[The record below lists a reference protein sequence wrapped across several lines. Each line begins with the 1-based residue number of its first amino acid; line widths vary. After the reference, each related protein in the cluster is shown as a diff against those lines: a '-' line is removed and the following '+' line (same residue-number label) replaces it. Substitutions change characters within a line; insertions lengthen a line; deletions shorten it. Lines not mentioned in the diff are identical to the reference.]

1 MTPFGEKVR
10 QLRSQRGI
18 LLKKM
23 AMDLGVSSAYLS
35 ALEHGY
41 RGRPG
46 TGFLQQIC
54 GYFNLIWDEIEEIKH
69 LAHLSHPRVIVDTS
83 GLSPQA
89 TELANV
95 LAETIREIDVET
107 LQWIISEIR
116 GRQAPLK
123 GPTH

>member
-10 QLRSQRGI
+10 LLRDQRGI

-23 AMDLGVSSAYLS
+23 ATDLGVSSAYLS

-46 TGFLQQIC
+46 AGFLQQIC
-54 GYFNLIWDEIEEIKH
+54 GCFNLIWDEAEEIKR
-69 LAHLSHPRVIVDTS
+69 LAQLSNPRVIVDTS

-89 TELANV
+89 TELANI
-95 LAETIREIDVET
+95 LAKTIRDLDNET
-107 LQWIISEIR
+107 LQWIISEIK
-116 GRQAPLK
+116 GRRAPSK

>member
-10 QLRSQRGI
+10 QLRNHRGI

-54 GYFNLIWDEIEEIKH
+54 GYFNLIWDEAEEIKH
-69 LAHLSHPRVIVDTS
+69 LARLSHPRVIVDTS

-95 LAETIREIDVET
+95 LAETISELDVET
-107 LQWIISEIR
+107 LQWIISEIQ

-123 GPTH
+123 GPTY

>member
-10 QLRSQRGI
+10 QLRNQRGL

-23 AMDLGVSSAYLS
+23 AADLGVSSAYLS
-35 ALEHGY
+35 ALEHGH

-46 TGFLQQIC
+46 IGFLQQIC
-54 GYFNLIWDEIEEIKH
+54 GYFNLIWDEVEEIKS
-69 LAHLSHPRVIVDTS
+69 LARLSHPRVTIDTA

-95 LAETIREIDVET
+95 LSETIGDLDAET
-107 LQWIISEIR
+107 LQWVLSEIK
-116 GRQAPLK
+116 GRQLPLK

>member
-10 QLRSQRGI
+10 QLRTQRGI

-54 GYFNLIWDEIEEIKH
+54 GYFNLIWDEVEEIKH
-69 LAHLSHPRVIVDTS
+69 LAQLSHPRVIVDTS

-95 LAETIREIDVET
+95 LAETIRELDVET
-107 LQWIISEIR
+107 LQWIISEIK
-116 GRQAPLK
+116 GHQAPLK

>member
-1 MTPFGEKVR
+1 
-10 QLRSQRGI
+10 
-18 LLKKM
+18 
-23 AMDLGVSSAYLS
+23 LS

-54 GYFNLIWDEIEEIKH
+54 GYLNLIWDEAEEIKN
-69 LAHLSHPRVIVDTS
+69 LARLSHPRVIVDTA

-95 LAETIREIDVET
+95 LAETIGELDVET
-107 LQWIISEIR
+107 LQWIISEIK

>member
-10 QLRSQRGI
+10 QLRNQRGI

-54 GYFNLIWDEIEEIKH
+54 GYFNLIWDEAEEIKH
-69 LAHLSHPRVIVDTS
+69 LARLSQPRVIVDTS

-95 LAETIREIDVET
+95 LAETIRELDVET
-107 LQWIISEIR
+107 LQWIISEIK

>member
-10 QLRSQRGI
+10 QLRNQRGI
-18 LLKKM
+18 LLKEM
-23 AMDLGVSSAYLS
+23 ATELGVSSAYLS

-54 GYFNLIWDEIEEIKH
+54 GYFNLIWDEAEEIKH
-69 LAHLSHPRVIVDTS
+69 LARLSHPRVVVDTS

-95 LAETIREIDVET
+95 LAETIGELDVET
-107 LQWIISEIR
+107 LQWIISEIK

>member
-54 GYFNLIWDEIEEIKH
+54 GYFNLIWDEVEEIKH
-69 LAHLSHPRVIVDTS
+69 LAQLSHPRVIVDTS

-89 TELANV
+89 TELANI
-95 LAETIREIDVET
+95 LAETIRELDVET

>member
-10 QLRSQRGI
+10 QLRDQRGI

-23 AMDLGVSSAYLS
+23 ATDLGVSSAYLS

-54 GYFNLIWDEIEEIKH
+54 GYLNLIWDEAEEIKR
-69 LAHLSHPRVIVDTS
+69 LAQLSHPRVIVDTS

-89 TELANV
+89 TELANI
-95 LAETIREIDVET
+95 LAETIGKLDNET
-107 LQWIISEIR
+107 LQWIISEIK
-116 GRQAPLK
+116 GHQAPLK

>member
-10 QLRSQRGI
+10 QLRNQRGI

-23 AMDLGVSSAYLS
+23 ATDLGISSAYLS
-35 ALEHGY
+35 ALEHGH

-46 TGFLQQIC
+46 TGLLQQIC
-54 GYFNLIWDEIEEIKH
+54 GYFNLIWDEVEEIKS
-69 LAHLSHPRVIVDTS
+69 LARLSHPRVTIDTA

-95 LAETIREIDVET
+95 LSETIGELDAET
-107 LQWIISEIR
+107 LQWVLSEIK
-116 GRQAPLK
+116 GRQSPLK

>member
-1 MTPFGEKVR
+1 MTPFGEKIR
-10 QLRSQRGI
+10 QLREQRGI

-54 GYFNLIWDEIEEIKH
+54 GYFNLIWDEAEEIKH
-69 LAHLSHPRVIVDTS
+69 LARLSQPRVIVDTS

-95 LAETIREIDVET
+95 LAETIRELDVET
-107 LQWIISEIR
+107 LQWIISEIK

>member
-10 QLRSQRGI
+10 LLRYQRGI

-54 GYFNLIWDEIEEIKH
+54 GYFNLIWDEAEEIKH
-69 LAHLSHPRVIVDTS
+69 LARLSHPRVIVDTS

-95 LAETIREIDVET
+95 LAENIRELDVET

>member
-10 QLRSQRGI
+10 QLRNQRGI

-46 TGFLQQIC
+46 DGFLQQIC
-54 GYFNLIWDEIEEIKH
+54 GYFNLIWDEVEEIKR
-69 LAHLSHPRVIVDTS
+69 LAQLSHPRVIVDTS

-89 TELANV
+89 TELANI
-95 LAETIREIDVET
+95 LAEIIGELDNET
-107 LQWIISEIR
+107 LQWIISEIK
-116 GRQAPLK
+116 GRQAPLR
-123 GPTH
+123 GPVH

>member
-69 LAHLSHPRVIVDTS
+69 LAQLSHPRVTVDTS

-95 LAETIREIDVET
+95 LAKTIRELDVET
-107 LQWIISEIR
+107 LQWIISEIK

>member
-10 QLRSQRGI
+10 HLRNQRGI

-35 ALEHGY
+35 ALEHGH

-54 GYFNLIWDEIEEIKH
+54 GYFNLIWDEVEEIKC
-69 LAHLSHPRVIVDTS
+69 LARLSHPRVTIDTA
-83 GLSPQA
+83 GLSSQA

-95 LAETIREIDVET
+95 LSETIGELDAET
-107 LQWIISEIR
+107 LQWILSEIK
-116 GRQAPLK
+116 GRRAPLK